1 MFSETF
7 LIQQSE
13 RRESIPKY
21 N

>member
-7 LIQQSE
+7 LIQQPE
-13 RRESIPKY
+13 RRQSIAKY